1 MSDVESIRI
10 YLNTY
15 KEGYNLFG
23 QPGVFPSKNLTQAME
38 KNPDCKLYSQAHL
51 TAVLSRF
58 IGKPNWKFVAMDETS
73 RSRSGNGEALV
84 CHAFQIQCD
93 NEVLGRVSIDWKG
106 RIYKITISNH
116 RISAARERGGA
127 YYTTNIDKAVLA
139 IRKYFYTK
147 GREERMESARSAATE
162 VISSEAYEKS
172 RTKDG
177 AWYEV
182 NKHAEEF
189 VGLNM
194 DLYVSQ
200 FPKVADKLVVAKQAS
215 LDMQTVED
223 IRVSFNEGSA
233 LLVVRDGNEYIVRQG
248 DEVQIYDDSTLPYE
262 VRAKLGMLK
271 LVANGQMI
279 SDVGCKVDTEVFVIA
294 PAKE

>member
-1 MSDVESIRI
+1 MSDVSNIRI
-10 YLNTY
+10 YPSTY

-23 QPGVFPSKNLTQAME
+23 QPGVFRSMNLTQTME
-38 KNPDCKLYSQAHL
+38 KDPDRKLYSQAHL

-58 IGKPNWKFVAMDETS
+58 IGKPNWKFVARDEL
-73 RSRSGNGEALV
+73 SRSGNGEVLV
-84 CHAFQIQCD
+84 CHAFQLQYD
-93 NEVLGRVSIDWKG
+93 NEVLGKVSIDYKG
-106 RIYKITISNH
+106 REYKIAISNP
-116 RISAARERGGA
+116 RISAARERGGT
-127 YYTTNIDKAVLA
+127 YHTTNIDKAVLA
-139 IRKYFYTK
+139 IRKYFYPK
-147 GREERMESARSAATE
+147 GREERMASARSAATK

-172 RTKDG
+172 RAKTV
-177 AWYEV
+177 AWHEV

-189 VGLNM
+189 VDLNM
-194 DLYVSQ
+194 DLYISQ

-223 IRVSFNEGSA
+223 IRVSFNKGSA

>member
-1 MSDVESIRI
+1 MSDVSNIGI
-10 YLNTY
+10 YTSTY

-23 QPGVFPSKNLTQAME
+23 QPGVFPSKSLTQTME
-38 KNPDCKLYSQAHL
+38 KNPDRKLYSQAHL
-51 TAVLSRF
+51 TAVLSKF
-58 IGKPNWKFVAMDETS
+58 IGKPNWKFVGRDEA
-73 RSRSGNGEALV
+73 SRSGNGEALV
-84 CHAFQIQCD
+84 CHTFQLQYD
-93 NEVLGRVSIDWKG
+93 NEVLGKVSIDWKG
-106 RIYKITISNH
+106 RNHKIAISNH
-116 RISAARERGGA
+116 RISAARERGDT
-127 YYTTNIDKAVLA
+127 YHTTNVDKAVLA
-139 IRKYFYTK
+139 IRKYFYPK
-147 GREERMESARSAATE
+147 GREERMESARSAATK

-172 RTKDG
+172 RAKG
-177 AWYEV
+177 SAWHDV

-189 VGLNM
+189 VALNM